1 MTDVLQ
7 PKMAGSG
14 GKEELEVDFKNG
26 QSLPWTEKGAR

>member
-14 GKEELEVDFKNG
+14 GEAEVNYSNG
-26 QSLPWTEKGAR
+26 KSRPWTEKGAR